1 MRQNVRNWERV
12 ASIAAGLALVAVAAA
27 SKRGRRSARAA
38 GLGLVARG
46 LTGVCP
52 VNAALGRTRVRDT
65 KRALSGSRG
74 IRLEGA
80 ITIHRP
86 AEEVF
91 DFWRDLRN
99 LPLFVSHL
107 EFISLIDDYRSHWVI
122 GGPAGLIIEWDA
134 EIINERRPD
143 LIAWRSV
150 GDSDVVSAG
159 SVTFRRLPGHS
170 TEVRVLLQYAPPA
183 GRLGAAFASL
193 AGAAPE
199 SMMREDLR
207 RLKEWLESGSS
218 GPTRRPSGRAF
229 TSNE

>member
-1 MRQNVRNWERV
+1 MRKNVKDWERV
-12 ASIAAGLALVAVAAA
+12 ASIAAGLALVALAAG
-27 SKRGRRSARAA
+27 SRKGRRSTGAA

-46 LTGVCP
+46 ITGLCP
-52 VNAALGRTRVRDT
+52 VNAALGRTRDRDT

-74 IRLEGA
+74 IRLEGS
-80 ITIHRP
+80 ITNHRP
-86 AEEVF
+86 AEDVY

-107 EFISLIDDYRSHWVI
+107 EFISLIDERRSHWVMS
-122 GGPAGLIIEWDA
+122 GPAGLIVEWDA

-150 GDSDVVSAG
+150 GDVDVVSAG
-159 SVTFRRLPGHS
+159 SVSFRRLPGHS
-170 TEVRVLLQYAPPA
+170 TQVRVLLQYEPPA

-193 AGAAPE
+193 AGAAPD

-207 RLKEWLESGSS
+207 RLKEWLEAGAS
-218 GPTRRPSGRAF
+218 GPTRRASGRAYS
-229 TSNE
+229 SND

>member
-1 MRQNVRNWERV
+1 MQQNVGNWERV
-12 ASIAAGLALVAVAAA
+12 ASIAAGLALVAIAAG
-27 SKRGRRSARAA
+27 SRRGRLSAGAA

-46 LTGVCP
+46 VTGLCP
-52 VNAALGRTRVRDT
+52 VNAALGRTRARDT
-65 KRALSGSRG
+65 RRALAGPRG
-74 IRLEGA
+74 IRLEGS
-80 ITIHRP
+80 ITVHRP
-86 AEEVF
+86 AEDVF

-107 EFISLIDDYRSHWVI
+107 EFISLLDDVRSHWVMS
-122 GGPAGLIIEWDA
+122 GPAGLIVEWDA
-134 EIINERRPD
+134 EIINERRPH

-170 TEVRVLLQYAPPA
+170 TEVRVLMQYDPPA

-199 SMMREDLR
+199 AMMREDLR
-207 RLKEWLESGSS
+207 RLKEWLESGAN
-218 GPTRRPSGRAF
+218 GMPRRPANRSLSSF
-229 TSNE
+229 D

>member
-1 MRQNVRNWERV
+1 MQQNVNNWERV

-27 SKRGRRSARAA
+27 SKRGKRSTGAA

-46 LTGVCP
+46 ITGLCP
-52 VNAALGRTRVRDT
+52 INAALGRTRERDT
-65 KRALSGSRG
+65 RRALSGSRG

-86 AEEVF
+86 AEDVF

-107 EFISLIDDYRSHWVI
+107 EFISLIDDHRSHWVMS
-122 GGPAGLIIEWDA
+122 GPAGLIVEWDA
-134 EIINERRPD
+134 EIINERRPE

-159 SVTFRRLPGHS
+159 SVAFRRLPGHS
-170 TEVRVLLQYAPPA
+170 TQVRVLLQYDPPA

-207 RLKEWLESGSS
+207 RLKEWLEAGAS
-218 GPTRRPSGRAF
+218 GPTRRASGRAF
-229 TSNE
+229 TSGD